1 MTVSA
6 ITGITQEGQPQE
18 ISSFLRA
25 GVVYVL
31 WHSQI
36 GLGLKRLSWKPHD
49 GLNFSEVIPELGQPF
64 RGVAALYDPVSDH
77 VVVVWDDGTAV
88 EGSTSGYLYVARFNP
103 TTGRLLSGPTQLFP
117 GSNPKLSY
125 RSASQSSSFLLYY
138 RTVKNGGVYG
148 RVSADGGLTWESG
161 YPLWTGQVSGT
172 TVVDVAAYSD
182 NHASIA
188 QLGRESKKL
197 LEASLFRRTRP
208 LVSIVKHPTVPN
220 QFFVAEPSKFD
231 NVTLTDNLRGAMVL
245 ALSNSKLYQL
255 TGVRVGVDDGYGHLI
270 KIEVS
275 GTTITALL
283 WAGSVP
289 SANGDD
295 LVGYTLAPALDTPNV
310 DLPGGSYAVD
320 LAVSA
325 DYGYV
330 AQYADNSATAGQLS
344 VVNLTTGAAAT
355 AVTGLNG
362 VRAVAVA
369 NFLSPAIIFA
379 ATTESGVQQLRVYS
393 ENALTP
399 TLLATT
405 KITSRANAL
414 SVAPDP
420 SNPTGALLY
429 ASLTDRLNVYRYVS
443 SSAPVQ
449 LIDSLTLPGGGSF
462 FRSKVATNGNIFV
475 AAGNAGLLCLN
486 PDGKILAQVQL
497 SGMVVPEWRPST
509 VYTLNTLVRP
519 RESHQFAKSRYYF
532 RCSSVGSGSAT
543 SGSGEPSWT
552 STGTVYDPISPPTAG
567 NANSL
572 QWTPV
577 GLVDGVAV
585 DLVLDETAK
594 RVYVVGNAGGNLG
607 TDGRVW
613 LVTATGLL

>member
-18 ISSFLRA
+18 LSSFLRS

-49 GLNFSEVIPELGQPF
+49 GINFSEIIPELGQSF
-64 RGVAALYDPVSDH
+64 RGVAALYDPVTDH
-77 VVVVWDDGTAV
+77 VVVVWDDGSAV
-88 EGSTSGYLYVARFNP
+88 EGSTSGYLYTARFNP
-103 TTGRLLSGPTQLFP
+103 TTGRLISGPTQLFP

-125 RSASQSSSFLLYY
+125 RAVTQSDDFLLYY
-138 RTVKNGGVYG
+138 RTLKNGGVYG

-161 YPLWTGQVSGT
+161 YPIWTGQVSGT
-172 TVVDVAAYSD
+172 TAVDVTAYSA
-182 NHASIA
+182 NHASVA
-188 QLGRESKKL
+188 QLGFESRKL
-197 LEASLFRRTRP
+197 LEASLLRRTRP
-208 LVSIVKHPTVPN
+208 LVSIVKHPTLAN

-245 ALSNSKLYQL
+245 ASDDSKLFQL
-255 TGVRVGVDDGYGHLI
+255 TGVRVGTDDGYGHLI
-270 KIEVS
+270 KLTVT
-275 GTTITALL
+275 GTSIAATV
-283 WAGSVP
+283 WAGAVP

-320 LAVSA
+320 LGVSA
-325 DYGYV
+325 SYGYV
-330 AQYADNSATAGQLS
+330 AQYADNSTTAGQLS
-344 VVNLTTGAAAT
+344 VVNLSTGAAAT

-369 NFLSPAIIFA
+369 NFLSPPLIFA
-379 ATTESGVQQLRVYS
+379 ATTESSVERLRVYS

-399 TLLATT
+399 TLLLNT

-414 SVAPDP
+414 NVVADP
-420 SNPTGALLY
+420 SNPTGALVY
-429 ASLTDRLNVYRYVS
+429 ASLVDRLNIYRYI
-443 SSAPVQ
+443 SASDPVQ
-449 LIDSLTLPGGGSF
+449 LVDTLTLPGGGSF
-462 FRSKVATNGNIFV
+462 FRSKVATNGNVFV
-475 AAGNAGLLCLN
+475 AAGNAGLLCLS
-486 PDGKILAQVQL
+486 PDGKILAQISL
-497 SGMVVPEWRPST
+497 SGQVVSEWRPST

-532 RCSSVGSGSAT
+532 RCTSVGSGSAT
-543 SGSGEPSWT
+543 SGSGEPSWA
-552 STGTVYDPISPPTAG
+552 STGIIYDPISPPTAG

-577 GLVDGVAV
+577 GLIDGVAV
-585 DLVLDETAK
+585 DLALDESAK